1 MSLNN
6 IFAEKMMVKENKVLL
21 LYSGGLDSRLAA
33 EVLLEEGSQITA
45 AFFRLPFSGEKHVKD
60 NFLDKRN
67 IPIKIFDCTE
77 GALLSAY
84 LESIK
89 NAKYGRGAGYNPCTD
104 CKIFMF
110 QKASKFAEK
119 HGFDAIAT
127 GEVPGQRPM
136 SQTSDKMKIIKRSFD
151 FPLIRPLSNI
161 GIQGRGRKKQI
172 EMARRYDFDFP
183 SPGGGCLLCDKQLG
197 PRFKMLIENDLVN
210 EETLSVINIGR
221 HYYFDETKEWLVVGR
236 NKDENDVL
244 ESFPNCI
251 ASSKGKP
258 AVLYNPGENPKTK
271 ELARE
276 FQNIYMRKDRGKI
289 DSYKKWKY

>member
-1 MSLNN
+1 ML
-6 IFAEKMMVKENKVLL
+6 EHNKILL
-21 LYSGGLDSRLAA
+21 LYSGGLDSRLAT
-33 EVLLEEGSQITA
+33 EVLLTEGAKITA

-60 NFLDKRN
+60 DFLKERN
-67 IPIKIFDCTE
+67 ITMEIFDCTKGE
-77 GALLSAY
+77 LLHAY
-84 LESIK
+84 LESVK

-110 QKASKFAEK
+110 QQASEFAEK
-119 HGFDAIAT
+119 HGFEAIAT

-136 SQTSDKMKIIKRSFD
+136 SQTSDKMKIINKSFD
-151 FPLIRPLSNI
+151 FPLIRPLSDI

-197 PRFKMLIENDLVN
+197 PRFKMLIENDLIN
-210 EETLSVINIGR
+210 EETLPVINIGR
-221 HYYFDETKEWLVVGR
+221 HYYFDETKEWIIVGR
-236 NKDENDVL
+236 NKEENDVL
-244 ESFPNCI
+244 ENHLNCI

-258 AVLYNPGENPKTK
+258 AVLYNPGENSETK

-276 FQNIYMRKDRGKI
+276 FQNIYMKKDREKI